1 MYNKDSGDVETERTM
16 GGKETE
22 TVRGVSS
29 AAVMHAWGLI
39 LLSLVACVGASE
51 FPERECCD
59 PVYPPNTA
67 TTPAAPVTHPVS
79 TKVVGPGLIA
89 GPGIKGTMAILNCL
103 LARQLCFEDA
113 SCAAILEIIPRVCGS
128 ELGKPHL
135 ACSTVTVTKCQA
147 ALRTLQ
153 AFPFF
158 KPTCLCREPN
168 VDPECNSF
176 RDFLFDHPCVFVMKK
191 EKDPYPVETLPTCTY
206 ALSVCHNEK
215 ACSVLFERFKNACK
229 AREGECRMEDREAC
243 REAWAGLRLS
253 PLFGCICPNTHMKK
267 RCDRIF
273 AVVNHN
279 PCVVKL
285 MSDGRIAIRNSTGA
299 SWIGGMSITQDGNLI
314 APDKIVSHVHR
325 YSSPHYNPHGHHY
338 HRWSHEPGGSAD
350 PLYATKTVYGAGY
363 IDDNQ
368 RIGKENGKSGD
379 DKVALQST
387 CHVALDSCIKDSEC
401 VTSLTPVLQKC
412 HATDCDREGC
422 MTALRGFYRKPG
434 VHWNTEIAFCLCKKT
449 DNKEDSCMN
458 AQERLHPSCAQR
470 PAPGAPL
477 PACHTLAHAC
487 REEPECRIRLEN
499 YEQWCAVDAVTQGC
513 AGSPAA
519 CRAAVVAVLG
529 TQLRAACACRGTDFA
544 QLYDCLGWQR
554 LLWLN
559 PCVVESQSDYHVK
572 TYGSILTT
580 PAVDNGIRYITI
592 APPPAIFHRT
602 TTHHHRHTTHGT
614 AQVAIP
620 EIEQLSP
627 ITTMSE
633 QTVGPNEIAQ
643 ISEPVETTIV
653 TTVATTLL
661 PTTTTT
667 TTTTTQRPTTT
678 TTTTQ
683 RPTTTLEPAKY
694 CIVKKPE
701 SDDEAQYIKMGETR
715 RLYRSA
721 ELAECTDLCVCEVSL
736 QVSCKVACV
745 PRAPC
750 SSRLAHYSHAAP
762 AYQAYRGRCY
772 CYSGSFICMRPNPG
786 EYKLPEGVYL
796 LLGFSSVDE
805 ALLRPHTGLG
815 AEDAVRLLQQYMYGL
830 HDQGTNCTLTL
841 YNMSNEN
848 VIISASVTPR
858 EQEALREAGEPL
870 LDREKEECIDILKV
884 VKSRI
889 NSQHEDISSHLLL
902 SIFKIAEVDVVY
914 PTPLSLAG
922 NNAPSRNMILFI
934 VSTNLLLNYKQI
946 ISFVVFLLLTLSST
960 IVNFITNLLNKNNSK
975 LKNSNFTDVSLTTVP
990 VFKESYFVNDDNMR
1004 GFITILKIYR
1014 EFIEENY
1021 RFNVVDVVNYSETL
1035 HRALAL
1041 DIESQHRH
1049 ITNTIV
1055 GKEDLDVF
1063 NCKEIKHIIKAVSIT
1078 IFDNFN
1084 ELVADVFIPKYFSR
1098 DVYYE
1103 IGAIDSEMLSS
1114 VFCVNDASS
1123 SYGIIKSV
1131 SLGLTLAVV

>member
-1 MYNKDSGDVETERTM
+1 MNITS
-16 GGKETE
+16 
-22 TVRGVSS
+22 
-29 AAVMHAWGLI
+29 
-39 LLSLVACVGASE
+39 
-51 FPERECCD
+51 
-59 PVYPPNTA
+59 
-67 TTPAAPVTHPVS
+67 TTD
-79 TKVVGPGLIA
+79 

-113 SCAAILEIIPRVCGS
+113 SCSAILEIIPRVCGS
-128 ELGKPHL
+128 ELV

-229 AREGECRMEDREAC
+229 ARDGECRMEDREAC

-279 PCVVKL
+279 PCVE
-285 MSDGRIAIRNSTGA
+285 RIA
-299 SWIGGMSITQDGNLI
+299 
-314 APDKIVSHVHR
+314 
-325 YSSPHYNPHGHHY
+325 
-338 HRWSHEPGGSAD
+338 
-350 PLYATKTVYGAGY
+350 
-363 IDDNQ
+363 
-368 RIGKENGKSGD
+368 KENGKAGD

-387 CHVALDSCIKDSEC
+387 CHVALDTCIKDSEC
-401 VTSLTPVLQKC
+401 VASLTPVLQKC

-422 MTALRGFYRKPG
+422 MAALRGFYRKPG
-434 VHWNTEIAFCLCKKT
+434 VQWNTEIAFCLCKKT

-470 PAPGAPL
+470 PPVGSPL

-487 REEPECRIRLEN
+487 REDPECRIRLEN

-572 TYGSILTT
+572 TYGSLHTT
-580 PAVDNGIRYITI
+580 THFDNGIRYITL
-592 APPPAIFHRT
+592 PPEPPIHHRT
-602 TTHHHRHTTHGT
+602 TTHHHRHTTQHGT
-614 AQVAIP
+614 SQVNMMQ
-620 EIEQLSP
+620 ENREELSP

-633 QTVGPNEIAQ
+633 QTVGPNEVAQ
-643 ISEPVETTIV
+643 ISEPVIETT
-653 TTVATTLL
+653 TATTTIATTTTTQTST
-661 PTTTTT
+661 PTTSSTTTTT
-667 TTTTTQRPTTT
+667 TTTTP
-678 TTTTQ
+678 

-694 CIVKKPE
+694 CIVQKPE
-701 SDDEAQYIKMGETR
+701 SDDQAQYIKMGETR

-721 ELAECTDLCVCEVSL
+721 ELAECTDLCVCEASL

-796 LLGFSSVDE
+796 LLGFSAVDE

-815 AEDAVRLLQQYMYGL
+815 AEDAVRLLQQYL
-830 HDQGTNCTLTL
+830 HIVHHGETNCTLTL
-841 YNMSNEN
+841 FNISNEN
-848 VIISASVTPR
+848 VIISASVPQK
-858 EQEALREAGEPL
+858 EQDALREAGEGL
-870 LDREKEECIDILKV
+870 LDREKEACIDVLKI
-884 VKSRI
+884 VKSHI

-914 PTPLSLAG
+914 P
-922 NNAPSRNMILFI
+922 APPSSAINSNGPNITLYIMISILTFI
-934 VSTNLLLNYKQI
+934 YNLQQLISFLETFIFFKNIVNCLTNLMNINKVSTKRFSPSNSLDVVPFTENYI
-946 ISFVVFLLLTLSST
+946 IEDFVS
-960 IVNFITNLLNKNNSK
+960 
-975 LKNSNFTDVSLTTVP
+975 
-990 VFKESYFVNDDNMR
+990 
-1004 GFITILKIYR
+1004 ILECYE
-1014 EFIEENY
+1014 EFIKY
-1021 RFNVVDVVNYSETL
+1021 DPVVVVNCIDTS
-1035 HRALAL
+1035 HDALAL
-1041 DIESQHRH
+1041 DNAQVKH
-1049 ITNTIV
+1049 ITEDIIDV
-1055 GKEDLDVF
+1055 SDLDV
-1063 NCKEIKHIIKAVSIT
+1063 NKCKETKHIIKAVSIT
-1078 IFDNFN
+1078 ISTNLN
-1084 ELVADVFIPKYFSR
+1084 ELVANAIIPKYFSR

-1103 IGAIDSEMLSS
+1103 IGCTIINWEKL
-1114 VFCVNDASS
+1114 FGELCFGKIASS
-1123 SYGIIKSV
+1123 SYGIVKSV
-1131 SLGLTLAVV
+1131 SLGLTLVVV

>member
-1 MYNKDSGDVETERTM
+1 MSGKCFGSGIWKMVGLLLLLVTW
-16 GGKETE
+16 
-22 TVRGVSS
+22 VS
-29 AAVMHAWGLI
+29 
-39 LLSLVACVGASE
+39 ASE

-67 TTPAAPVTHPVS
+67 TTAAAPITPPI
-79 TKVVGPGLIA
+79 TKTADQLHGTILLHCR
-89 GPGIKGTMAILNCL
+89 PGIKGTMAILNCL

-113 SCAAILEIIPRVCGS
+113 SCSAILEIIPRVCGS
-128 ELGKPHL
+128 ELV

-215 ACSVLFERFKNACK
+215 ACSVLFDRFKNACK
-229 AREGECRMEDREAC
+229 VRDGECRMDDRESC

-285 MSDGRIAIRNSTGA
+285 MSDGWSANRNSTA
-299 SWIGGMSITQDGNLI
+299 VTSWIGGMSITQDGNLI
-314 APDKIVSHVHR
+314 APDKIMTHVHR
-325 YSSPHYNPHGHHY
+325 YASPHYNPHGHHY
-338 HRWSHEPGGSAD
+338 QRWNHEPGGSED
-350 PLYATKTVYGAGY
+350 PLYATKTVYGPGY
-363 IDDNQ
+363 IDENQ

-387 CHVALDSCIKDSEC
+387 CHVALDSCIKDSDC

-449 DNKEDSCMN
+449 DNREDSCMN

-470 PAPGAPL
+470 PPVGSPL

-572 TYGSILTT
+572 TYGALLTT
-580 PAVDNGIRYITI
+580 TPFDNGIRYITV
-592 APPPAIFHRT
+592 APESPIYHRT
-602 TTHHHRHTTHGT
+602 TTHHHRHTTQHGHSR
-614 AQVAIP
+614 V
-620 EIEQLSP
+620 EQETHDDLSP

-633 QTVGPNEIAQ
+633 QTVGPNEVAQ
-643 ISEPVETTIV
+643 ISEPVIETTPE
-653 TTVATTLL
+653 TTTIATTT

-667 TTTTTQRPTTT
+667 TVTTT
-678 TTTTQ
+678 TT
-683 RPTTTLEPAKY
+683 RTTTKLTTTMEPTKY

-701 SDDEAQYIKMGETR
+701 SDDQAQYIKMGETR

-721 ELAECTDLCVCEVSL
+721 ELAECTDLCVCETTL

-796 LLGFSSVDE
+796 LLGFSAVDE

-815 AEDAVRLLQQYMYGL
+815 AEDAVRLLQQYLYTVYSE
-830 HDQGTNCTLTL
+830 GTNCTLTL
-841 YNMSNEN
+841 FNISNEN
-848 VIISASVTPR
+848 VIISASIPQK
-858 EQEALREAGEPL
+858 EQELLREAGEAL
-870 LDREKEECIDILKV
+870 LDREKEECIDVLKV

-889 NSQHEDISSHLLL
+889 NSQEEDISSHLLL

-914 PTPLSLAG
+914 PTP
-922 NNAPSRNMILFI
+922 PSSAIAAQKPLTIIYFIIIL
-934 VSTNLLLNYKQI
+934 
-946 ISFVVFLLLTLSST
+946 
-960 IVNFITNLLNKNNSK
+960 
-975 LKNSNFTDVSLTTVP
+975 
-990 VFKESYFVNDDNMR
+990 
-1004 GFITILKIYR
+1004 ITILQNFKQTIAFLYALFIIKYIVNYIWNFFDVKAIDIQKYQIMSNVPFVKER
-1014 EFIEENY
+1014 YFITKNVNFVSILKSYDEFIDIDT
-1021 RFNVVDVVNYSETL
+1021 NVVNCLTSNKHD
-1035 HRALAL
+1035 ALAL
-1041 DIESQHRH
+1041 GLAQKEH
-1049 ITNTIV
+1049 ITDGNNIDV
-1055 GKEDLDVF
+1055 RYLDV
-1063 NCKEIKHIIKAVSIT
+1063 NNNDKTKHIIKAVSIT
-1078 IFDNFN
+1078 IFTNFN
-1084 ELVADVFIPKYFSR
+1084 VLVADAIIIPKYFSR
-1098 DVYYE
+1098 NVYYGGCT
-1103 IGAIDSEMLSS
+1103 INDYDSKKLFGDYFFE
-1114 VFCVNDASS
+1114 NIASS
-1123 SYGIIKSV
+1123 SYGIVKSV
-1131 SLGLTLAVV
+1131 SLGLTLEVV

>member
-1 MYNKDSGDVETERTM
+1 MNITS
-16 GGKETE
+16 
-22 TVRGVSS
+22 
-29 AAVMHAWGLI
+29 
-39 LLSLVACVGASE
+39 
-51 FPERECCD
+51 
-59 PVYPPNTA
+59 
-67 TTPAAPVTHPVS
+67 TTD
-79 TKVVGPGLIA
+79 

-113 SCAAILEIIPRVCGS
+113 SCSAILEIIPRVCGS
-128 ELGKPHL
+128 ELV

-279 PCVVKL
+279 PCVE
-285 MSDGRIAIRNSTGA
+285 RIA
-299 SWIGGMSITQDGNLI
+299 
-314 APDKIVSHVHR
+314 
-325 YSSPHYNPHGHHY
+325 
-338 HRWSHEPGGSAD
+338 
-350 PLYATKTVYGAGY
+350 
-363 IDDNQ
+363 
-368 RIGKENGKSGD
+368 KENGKAGD

-387 CHVALDSCIKDSEC
+387 CHSALDTCIKDKEC

-412 HATDCDREGC
+412 HSTDCDREGC
-422 MTALRGFYRKPG
+422 MAALRGFYRKPG
-434 VHWNTEIAFCLCKKT
+434 VPWNTEIAFCLCKKT

-470 PAPGAPL
+470 PPVGSPL

-513 AGSPAA
+513 AGSPAS

-572 TYGSILTT
+572 TYGSLLTT
-580 PAVDNGIRYITI
+580 TPFDNGIRYITV
-592 APPPAIFHRT
+592 APEPPIHHRT
-602 TTHHHRHTTHGT
+602 TTHHHRHTTQHGT
-614 AQVAIP
+614 SQVDVMA
-620 EIEQLSP
+620 ENREELSP

-633 QTVGPNEIAQ
+633 QTVGPHEIAQ
-643 ISEPVETTIV
+643 ISEPVIETTTET
-653 TTVATTLL
+653 TTVAITTTTTTTS
-661 PTTTTT
+661 TTTTT
-667 TTTTTQRPTTT
+667 TTTPRPTTTRPTTT
-678 TTTTQ
+678 T
-683 RPTTTLEPAKY
+683 EPAKY

-796 LLGFSSVDE
+796 LLGFSAVDE

-815 AEDAVRLLQQYMYGL
+815 AEDAVRLLQQYLRIVHHGE
-830 HDQGTNCTLTL
+830 TNCTLTL
-841 YNMSNEN
+841 FNISNEN
-848 VIISASVTPR
+848 VIISASVPPK
-858 EQEALREAGEPL
+858 EQEALKEAGEAL
-870 LDREKEECIDILKV
+870 LDKEKEACIDVLKV
-884 VKSRI
+884 VKTRI

-914 PTPLSLAG
+914 PTP
-922 NNAPSRNMILFI
+922 PSSAITSNRPDIKLYI
-934 VSTNLLLNYKQI
+934 I
-946 ISFVVFLLLTLSST
+946 ISIITFIYYFKEFISLLLLTASLKKT
-960 IVNFITNLLNKNNSK
+960 IVNFISNLSDIDRDSAERKSSSNSLEVVPFAK
-975 LKNSNFTDVSLTTVP
+975 SFIVKDFVS
-990 VFKESYFVNDDNMR
+990 
-1004 GFITILKIYR
+1004 ILKCYE
-1014 EFIEENY
+1014 EFIEY
-1021 RFNVVDVVNYSETL
+1021 SNVVVVNYIIDTS
-1035 HRALAL
+1035 HNALAL
-1041 DIESQHRH
+1041 GKAQTTH
-1049 ITNTIV
+1049 IT
-1055 GKEDLDVF
+1055 EDIDISELDVNKF
-1063 NCKEIKHIIKAVSIT
+1063 KETKHIIKAVSIT
-1078 IFDNFN
+1078 IYTNLK
-1084 ELVADVFIPKYFSR
+1084 ELVADAIIPKYFSR

-1103 IGAIDSEMLSS
+1103 IGCTIINLEKLYGE
-1114 VFCVNDASS
+1114 FCLKKIASS
-1123 SYGIIKSV
+1123 SYGIVKSV
-1131 SLGLTLAVV
+1131 SLGLTLVVV

>member
-1 MYNKDSGDVETERTM
+1 MKNKDSCNENESKEERDKKTEETQLRM
-16 GGKETE
+16 QAQVGLPKSWYRR
-22 TVRGVSS
+22 VRSARASSSAVKGLSSAVVSSLRIAVSS
-29 AAVMHAWGLI
+29 AYCVASMLRTRFDGLWPVVGI
-39 LLSLVACVGASE
+39 VVFLVAWVGGSE

-67 TTPAAPVTHPVS
+67 TTAAAPVTPPIS
-79 TKVVGPGLIA
+79 KVAGPGLKA
-89 GPGIKGTMAILNCL
+89 MAILNCL

-113 SCAAILEIIPRVCGS
+113 SCSAILEIIPRVCGS
-128 ELGKPHL
+128 ELV

-147 ALRTLQ
+147 ALKTLQ

-215 ACSVLFERFKNACK
+215 ACSVLFDRFKNACK
-229 AREGECRMEDREAC
+229 ARDGECRMDDREAC

-273 AVVNHN
+273 SVVNHN

-285 MSDGRIAIRNSTGA
+285 MTDGRSNRTGTA
-299 SWIGGMSITQDGNLI
+299 VTSWIGGMSITQDGNLI
-314 APDKIVSHVHR
+314 APDKIMTHIHR
-325 YSSPHYNPHGHHY
+325 YASPHYNPHGHHY
-338 HRWSHEPGGSAD
+338 HRWNHEPGGSED
-350 PLYATKTVYGAGY
+350 PLYATKTVYGPGY
-363 IDDNQ
+363 IDENQ
-368 RIGKENGKSGD
+368 RIAKENGRSGE

-387 CHVALDSCIKDSEC
+387 CHVALDACIKDGEC
-401 VTSLTPVLQKC
+401 MTSLTPVLQKC
-412 HATDCDREGC
+412 HSMECDREGC
-422 MTALRGFYRKPG
+422 MAALRGFYRKPG

-449 DNKEDSCMN
+449 DNREDSCMN
-458 AQERLHPSCAQR
+458 AQERLHPACAQR
-470 PAPGAPL
+470 PPGGSPL

-572 TYGSILTT
+572 TYGSLMTT
-580 PAVDNGIRYITI
+580 TVAEIGINYMTV
-592 APPPAIFHRT
+592 PPENAIIHRT
-602 TTHHHRHTTHGT
+602 TTHHNRHTTHGNRGSSK
-614 AQVAIP
+614 V
-620 EIEQLSP
+620 IEKEDTREPPS
-627 ITTMSE
+627 TTQSE
-633 QTVGPNEIAQ
+633 QTVEPKSQQ
-643 ISEPVETTIV
+643 ISEPFVETTTE
-653 TTVATTLL
+653 TTTIPTTT
-661 PTTTTT
+661 PTTTSTTTRTTTTT
-667 TTTTTQRPTTT
+667 TTTTTTPK
-678 TTTTQ
+678 
-683 RPTTTLEPAKY
+683 PTTTLEPAKY

-701 SDDEAQYIKMGETR
+701 SDDQAQYIKMGETR

-721 ELAECTDLCVCEVSL
+721 ELAECTDLCICEASL

-796 LLGFSSVDE
+796 LLGFSAVDE

-815 AEDAVRLLQQYMYGL
+815 AEDAVRLLQQYLYTV
-830 HDQGTNCTLTL
+830 HNEGTNCTLTL
-841 YNMSNEN
+841 FNISNEN
-848 VIISASVTPR
+848 VIISASVPQR
-858 EQEALREAGEPL
+858 EQESLREAGEAL
-870 LDREKEECIDILKV
+870 LDREKEECIDVLKE
-884 VKSRI
+884 VKTRI
-889 NSQHEDISSHLLL
+889 NTQHEDISSHLLL

-914 PTPLSLAG
+914 P
-922 NNAPSRNMILFI
+922 APPSSAITSHRPHSIIYIIIILI
-934 VSTNLLLNYKQI
+934 TILYNLETIITTAHLYK
-946 ISFVVFLLLTLSST
+946 
-960 IVNFITNLLNKNNSK
+960 IVNFISNLFDS
-975 LKNSNFTDVSLTTVP
+975 
-990 VFKESYFVNDDNMR
+990 
-1004 GFITILKIYR
+1004 TISSS
-1014 EFIEENY
+1014 
-1021 RFNVVDVVNYSETL
+1021 NVVPFYNERYNLNFLSILNEEITDTIDVKTS
-1035 HRALAL
+1035 HDALAYVTAQN
-1041 DIESQHRH
+1041 ET
-1049 ITNTIV
+1049 ITEVNV
-1055 GKEDLDVF
+1055 GLRDLDVNIF
-1063 NCKEIKHIIKAVSIT
+1063 KKMKHIIKAVNIT

-1084 ELVADVFIPKYFSR
+1084 KLVADAIILKYFSR
-1098 DVYYE
+1098 D
-1103 IGAIDSEMLSS
+1103 
-1114 VFCVNDASS
+1114 NASS
-1123 SYGIIKSV
+1123 SCRVESD
-1131 SLGLTLAVV
+1131 SLGLTLVVV

>member
-1 MYNKDSGDVETERTM
+1 M
-16 GGKETE
+16 
-22 TVRGVSS
+22 TVNNNNGFKLSQADNCVQGVGLTGLRFRNVW
-29 AAVMHAWGLI
+29 VMCGLRVGCVVGV
-39 LLSLVACVGASE
+39 LMLGFVVVGASE

-67 TTPAAPVTHPVS
+67 TTAAAPVTHPVS
-79 TKVVGPGLIA
+79 KVSGP

-113 SCAAILEIIPRVCGS
+113 SCSAILEIIPRVCGS
-128 ELGKPHL
+128 ELV

-229 AREGECRMEDREAC
+229 ARDGECRMEDREAC

-285 MSDGRIAIRNSTGA
+285 MSDGRIANRNASGVT

-314 APDKIVSHVHR
+314 APDKIMTHVHR
-325 YSSPHYNPHGHHY
+325 YSSPHYKPHGHHY
-338 HRWSHEPGGSAD
+338 HRWNHEPGGSED
-350 PLYATKTVYGAGY
+350 PLYATKTVYGQGY
-363 IDDNQ
+363 IDENQ
-368 RIGKENGKSGD
+368 RIAKENGKAGD

-387 CHVALDSCIKDSEC
+387 CHVALDTCIKDSEC
-401 VTSLTPVLQKC
+401 VASLTPVLQKC

-434 VHWNTEIAFCLCKKT
+434 VQWNTEIAFCLCKKT

-470 PAPGAPL
+470 PPVGSPL

-487 REEPECRIRLEN
+487 REDPECRIRLEN

-572 TYGSILTT
+572 TYGSLHTT
-580 PAVDNGIRYITI
+580 THFDNGIRYITL
-592 APPPAIFHRT
+592 PPEPPIHHRT
-602 TTHHHRHTTHGT
+602 TTHHHRHTTQHGT
-614 AQVAIP
+614 SQVNVMQ
-620 EIEQLSP
+620 ENREELSP

-633 QTVGPNEIAQ
+633 QTIGPNEVAQ
-643 ISEPVETTIV
+643 ISEPVIETT
-653 TTVATTLL
+653 TATTTIATTTTTQTSTTTTS
-661 PTTTTT
+661 TTTTT
-667 TTTTTQRPTTT
+667 TP
-678 TTTTQ
+678 

-701 SDDEAQYIKMGETR
+701 SDDQAQYIKMGETR

-721 ELAECTDLCVCEVSL
+721 ELAECTDLCVCEASL

-796 LLGFSSVDE
+796 LLGFSAVDE

-815 AEDAVRLLQQYMYGL
+815 AEDAVRLLQQYL
-830 HDQGTNCTLTL
+830 HIVHHGETNCTLTL
-841 YNMSNEN
+841 FNISNEN
-848 VIISASVTPR
+848 VIISASVPQK
-858 EQEALREAGEPL
+858 EQDALREAGEGL
-870 LDREKEECIDILKV
+870 LDREKEACIDVLKI
-884 VKSRI
+884 VKSHI

-914 PTPLSLAG
+914 P
-922 NNAPSRNMILFI
+922 APP
-934 VSTNLLLNYKQI
+934 
-946 ISFVVFLLLTLSST
+946 SSA
-960 IVNFITNLLNKNNSK
+960 I
-975 LKNSNFTDVSLTTVP
+975 NSNGPNITL
-990 VFKESYFVNDDNMR
+990 YIM
-1004 GFITILKIYR
+1004 ITILTFIYNLQQLISFLKTIIFFKNIVNCLTNLMNINKVSTKR
-1014 EFIEENY
+1014 YSPSDSLDVVPFSENYIIKDFLSILECYEEFIKY
-1021 RFNVVDVVNYSETL
+1021 DTVVVVNCIDTS
-1035 HRALAL
+1035 HDALAL
-1041 DIESQHRH
+1041 DNAQVKH
-1049 ITNTIV
+1049 ITEDIIV
-1055 GKEDLDVF
+1055 VSDIDVNKFKET
-1063 NCKEIKHIIKAVSIT
+1063 KHIIKAVSIT
-1078 IFDNFN
+1078 ISTNLN
-1084 ELVADVFIPKYFSR
+1084 ELVANAIIPKYFSR

-1103 IGAIDSEMLSS
+1103 IGCTIINSEKL
-1114 VFCVNDASS
+1114 FGELCFEKIASS
-1123 SYGIIKSV
+1123 SYGIVKSV
-1131 SLGLTLAVV
+1131 SLGLTLVVV

>member
-1 MYNKDSGDVETERTM
+1 
-16 GGKETE
+16 
-22 TVRGVSS
+22 
-29 AAVMHAWGLI
+29 
-39 LLSLVACVGASE
+39 
-51 FPERECCD
+51 
-59 PVYPPNTA
+59 
-67 TTPAAPVTHPVS
+67 
-79 TKVVGPGLIA
+79 
-89 GPGIKGTMAILNCL
+89 MAILNCL

-113 SCAAILEIIPRVCGS
+113 SCSAILEIIPRVCGS
-128 ELGKPHL
+128 ELV

-215 ACSVLFERFKNACK
+215 ACSVLFDRFKNACK
-229 AREGECRMEDREAC
+229 ARDGECRMEDRETC

-285 MSDGRIAIRNSTGA
+285 MSDGRNANRNATGVTT
-299 SWIGGMSITQDGNLI
+299 WIGGMSITQDGNLI
-314 APDKIVSHVHR
+314 APDKIMTHVHR
-325 YSSPHYNPHGHHY
+325 YASPHYKPHGHRY
-338 HRWSHEPGGSAD
+338 HRWNHEPGGSED
-350 PLYATKTVYGAGY
+350 PLYATKTVYGPGY
-363 IDDNQ
+363 IDENQ
-368 RIGKENGKSGD
+368 RIGKENGKAGD
-379 DKVALQST
+379 EKVALQST
-387 CHVALDSCIKDSEC
+387 CHVALDTCIKDSEC
-401 VTSLTPVLQKC
+401 VASLTPVLQKC
-412 HATDCDREGC
+412 HSSDCDREGC

-470 PAPGAPL
+470 PPVGSPL

-572 TYGSILTT
+572 TYGSLHTTT
-580 PAVDNGIRYITI
+580 PFDNGIRYITV
-592 APPPAIFHRT
+592 APEPPIHHRT
-602 TTHHHRHTTHGT
+602 TTHHHRHTTLHGT
-614 AQVAIP
+614 SQVDNSQ
-620 EIEQLSP
+620 EISRQELSP

-643 ISEPVETTIV
+643 ISEPVVETTTE
-653 TTVATTLL
+653 TTTIATTTTSTTTSTTTT

-667 TTTTTQRPTTT
+667 TTTTTTPK
-678 TTTTQ
+678 
-683 RPTTTLEPAKY
+683 PTTTLEPTKY

-701 SDDEAQYIKMGETR
+701 SDDQAQYIKMGETR

-721 ELAECTDLCVCEVSL
+721 ELAECTDLCVCETSL

-796 LLGFSSVDE
+796 LLGFSAVDE

-815 AEDAVRLLQQYMYGL
+815 AEDAVRLLQQYLYSVHG
-830 HDQGTNCTLTL
+830 DGTNCTLTL
-841 YNMSNEN
+841 FNISNEN
-848 VIISASVTPR
+848 VIISASVPPR
-858 EQEALREAGEPL
+858 EQELLRDAGETL
-870 LDREKEECIDILKV
+870 LDKEKEECIDVLKI

-914 PTPLSLAG
+914 PTPPSSAIGSHKPGKMVYIFIFLITILYNFKETLS
-922 NNAPSRNMILFI
+922 F
-934 VSTNLLLNYKQI
+934 LLI
-946 ISFVVFLLLTLSST
+946 ISFFKNIVNCLSNLFDTRISST
-960 IVNFITNLLNKNNSK
+960 KRYSTCISLDVVPFSKKSYILNENNNF
-975 LKNSNFTDVSLTTVP
+975 VSI
-990 VFKESYFVNDDNMR
+990 FKCYE
-1004 GFITILKIYR
+1004 
-1014 EFIEENY
+1014 EFIVY
-1021 RFNVVDVVNYSETL
+1021 DTVVVNYKDIQ

-1041 DIESQHRH
+1041 DKAQIKN
-1049 ITNTIV
+1049 ITDENII
-1055 GKEDLDVF
+1055 GIRDLEVN

-1078 IFDNFN
+1078 ICTNLN
-1084 ELVADVFIPKYFSR
+1084 ELVADAIIPKYFSR

-1103 IGAIDSEMLSS
+1103 IGCTIIDSEKLIGD
-1114 VFCVNDASS
+1114 FCFGKIASS
-1123 SYGIIKSV
+1123 SYGIVKSV
-1131 SLGLTLAVV
+1131 SLGLTLVVV

>member
-1 MYNKDSGDVETERTM
+1 MTKEKDGGNDKASEKERDGKKGKMSYTHKRVGLNRSTKFARRSGKFGYGSPMTNRRLKKLCSLFKYRSM
-16 GGKETE
+16 IRPCAKANG
-22 TVRGVSS
+22 
-29 AAVMHAWGLI
+29 
-39 LLSLVACVGASE
+39 LLSFVGVVLLTVCVKASE

-67 TTPAAPVTHPVS
+67 TTAAVPVTPPL
-79 TKVVGPGLIA
+79 TKIT

-113 SCAAILEIIPRVCGS
+113 SCSAILEIIPRVCGS
-128 ELGKPHL
+128 ELV

-215 ACSVLFERFKNACK
+215 ACSVLFDRFKNACK
-229 AREGECRMEDREAC
+229 ARDGECRMDDREAC

-279 PCVVKL
+279 PCV
-285 MSDGRIAIRNSTGA
+285 
-299 SWIGGMSITQDGNLI
+299 
-314 APDKIVSHVHR
+314 
-325 YSSPHYNPHGHHY
+325 
-338 HRWSHEPGGSAD
+338 E
-350 PLYATKTVYGAGY
+350 
-363 IDDNQ
+363 

-379 DKVALQST
+379 EKAALQST
-387 CHVALDSCIKDSEC
+387 CHVALDACIKDSVC

-412 HATDCDREGC
+412 HSTDCDREGC
-422 MTALRGFYRKPG
+422 MTALRSFYRKPG

-449 DNKEDSCMN
+449 DNREDSCMN

-470 PAPGAPL
+470 PPIGSPL

-559 PCVVESQSDYHVK
+559 PCVVESQSDYHIK

-580 PAVDNGIRYITI
+580 TPYDNGIRYITV
-592 APPPAIFHRT
+592 PPESPIYHRT
-602 TTHHHRHTTHGT
+602 TTNQHRHTTHGSS
-614 AQVAIP
+614 Q
-620 EIEQLSP
+620 IEHIEESHEVPSP

-633 QTVGPNEIAQ
+633 QTVGPNEVAQ
-643 ISEPVETTIV
+643 ISEPVVETTTEP
-653 TTVATTLL
+653 TTTTTTTTS
-661 PTTTTT
+661 TTTTT
-667 TTTTTQRPTTT
+667 TTTTTTPK
-678 TTTTQ
+678 
-683 RPTTTLEPAKY
+683 PTTTLEPTKY

-721 ELAECTDLCVCEVSL
+721 ELAECTDLCVCETTL

-796 LLGFSSVDE
+796 LLGFSAVDE

-815 AEDAVRLLQQYMYGL
+815 AEDAVRLLQQYLYTI
-830 HDQGTNCTLTL
+830 HDEKTNCTLTL
-841 YNMSNEN
+841 YNISNEN
-848 VIISASVTPR
+848 VIISASIPPK
-858 EQEALREAGEPL
+858 EQEVLREAGEPL
-870 LDREKEECIDILKV
+870 LDKEKEQCIDVLKI

-914 PTPLSLAG
+914 PAPPSSAVSLRPMKYLYMIIIVITFLYHIQQSTKTLSGFTLI
-922 NNAPSRNMILFI
+922 NNIVNR
-934 VSTNLLLNYKQI
+934 VSTLVNKPNGPSSQLDAVSYINTFLFNNLI
-946 ISFVVFLLLTLSST
+946 
-960 IVNFITNLLNKNNSK
+960 NFMNALNK
-975 LKNSNFTDVSLTTVP
+975 FDDVID
-990 VFKESYFVNDDNMR
+990 FY
-1004 GFITILKIYR
+1004 
-1014 EFIEENY
+1014 
-1021 RFNVVDVVNYSETL
+1021 VVSVVNEE
-1035 HRALAL
+1035 HDARALENAQN
-1041 DIESQHRH
+1041 EH
-1049 ITNTIV
+1049 ITKTYISV
-1055 GKEDLDVF
+1055 LDVNSF
-1063 NCKEIKHIIKAVSIT
+1063 NETKHIMNAVSIT
-1078 IFDNFN
+1078 IYDDLN
-1084 ELVADVFIPKYFSR
+1084 EPFAGAIILKYFSR
-1098 DVYYE
+1098 DVFYK
-1103 IGAIDSEMLSS
+1103 IGCCSEDPEKL
-1114 VFCVNDASS
+1114 VDELCFEKIASS
-1123 SYGIIKSV
+1123 SCGIIKSV
-1131 SLGLTLAVV
+1131 SLELTIVVV

>member
-1 MYNKDSGDVETERTM
+1 
-16 GGKETE
+16 
-22 TVRGVSS
+22 
-29 AAVMHAWGLI
+29 
-39 LLSLVACVGASE
+39 
-51 FPERECCD
+51 
-59 PVYPPNTA
+59 
-67 TTPAAPVTHPVS
+67 
-79 TKVVGPGLIA
+79 
-89 GPGIKGTMAILNCL
+89 MAILNCL

-128 ELGKPHL
+128 ELV

-279 PCVVKL
+279 PCV
-285 MSDGRIAIRNSTGA
+285 
-299 SWIGGMSITQDGNLI
+299 
-314 APDKIVSHVHR
+314 
-325 YSSPHYNPHGHHY
+325 
-338 HRWSHEPGGSAD
+338 E
-350 PLYATKTVYGAGY
+350 
-363 IDDNQ
+363 

-643 ISEPVETTIV
+643 ISEPVATTIV
-653 TTVATTLL
+653 TTVATTL
-661 PTTTTT
+661 PPTT

-975 LKNSNFTDVSLTTVP
+975 LKNSNFTHVSLTTVP
-990 VFKESYFVNDDNMR
+990 VFKESYFVKDDNMR